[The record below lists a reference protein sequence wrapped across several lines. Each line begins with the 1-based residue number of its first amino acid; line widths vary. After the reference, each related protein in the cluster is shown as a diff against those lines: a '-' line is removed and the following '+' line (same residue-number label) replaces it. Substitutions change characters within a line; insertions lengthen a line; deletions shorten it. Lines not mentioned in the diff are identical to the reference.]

1 MNRIHVNPLNLLVIL
16 LGCTLLLAGLTGVFQ
31 LPVKPK
37 SSTLAGIPP
46 SGKTSDIQQSSPLVT
61 RTPFLPVYPTAIP
74 TTSAELPESI
84 TTQPAAPEGEAADPA
99 PEPAVPTRIQIPA
112 IELDA
117 PVVPVIY
124 FLTDIDGITYK
135 QYQSLNYFAAG
146 WHSDS
151 AMVGASGNT
160 VINGHNNAYGEV
172 FAKLADVQVGD
183 SIDIDSASGTFH
195 YTVVNRIIFP
205 DSYYM
210 EFDKRLSNGRW
221 VARSSDN
228 RLTLVTCWPYETYT
242 HRLILVAKQVGIN

>member
-1 MNRIHVNPLNLLVIL
+1 MNRIHVSPLNLLVIL
-16 LGCTLLLAGLTGVFQ
+16 LGCIVLLAGVTGAFQ
-31 LPVKPK
+31 LPGEPVTDTGIGAPPVGK
-37 SSTLAGIPP
+37 SP
-46 SGKTSDIQQSSPLVT
+46 DIKVFVPIVT
-61 RTPFLPVYPTAIP
+61 RTPFLPVYPTAVP
-74 TTSAELPESI
+74 TTPAAVPESSA
-84 TTQPAAPEGEAADPA
+84 TQPSAPENKAPDPT
-99 PEPAVPTRIQIPA
+99 PEPAVPTRLQIPA

-124 FLTDIDGITYK
+124 FLTDIDGVTYK

-151 AMVGASGNT
+151 ARAGEIGNT

-183 SIDIDSASGTFH
+183 NIDLHSDSKTFH

-210 EFDKRLSNGRW
+210 EFDKRVSNGRW

-242 HRLILVAKQVGIN
+242 HRLILVAKQVGVN

>member
-1 MNRIHVNPLNLLVIL
+1 MDKNRISPLNLIVIV
-16 LGCTLLLAGLTGVFQ
+16 LGCLMVIAGFTGVVK
-31 LPVKPK
+31 LPAKPDTDF
-37 SSTLAGIPP
+37 STSLLPPGQMPDSQSAIPLA
-46 SGKTSDIQQSSPLVT
+46 T
-61 RTPFLPVYPTAIP
+61 RTPFLPLFPTLTPIPVSTILPAVHESKPAEEAI
-74 TTSAELPESI
+74 
-84 TTQPAAPEGEAADPA
+84 D
-99 PEPAVPTRIQIPA
+99 PAVPTRLQIPS

-124 FLTDIDGITYK
+124 YLTEIDGVTYK

-151 AMVGASGNT
+151 ARAGEIGNT

-172 FAKLADVQVGD
+172 FASLADVQVGD
-183 SIDIDSASGTFH
+183 SIDLQSDSRTFH

-210 EFDKRLSNGRW
+210 EFDKRVSNGRW

-242 HRLILVAKQVGIN
+242 HRLVLVARQVSVN

>member
-1 MNRIHVNPLNLLVIL
+1 MNRIHVSPLNLLVIL
-16 LGCTLLLAGLTGVFQ
+16 LGCILLLAGLTGAFQ
-31 LPVKPK
+31 VLGEPVTDTGISAPPAAK
-37 SSTLAGIPP
+37 SSDKQVSA
-46 SGKTSDIQQSSPLVT
+46 PLVT
-61 RTPFLPVYPTAIP
+61 RTPFLPVFSTAVP
-74 TTSAELPESI
+74 TTPAAVPKSSA
-84 TTQPAAPEGEAADPA
+84 TQPSVPVPDPT
-99 PEPAVPTRIQIPA
+99 PEPAVPTRLQIPA

-124 FLTDIDGITYK
+124 FLTDIDGVTYK

-151 AMVGASGNT
+151 AMLGEIGNT

-210 EFDKRLSNGRW
+210 EFDKRLENGRW
-221 VARSSDN
+221 VARSSDT

-242 HRLILVAKQVGIN
+242 HRLVLVAEQIGVN